1 VKVLFVCTLNAVRSP
16 MAQVL
21 AKQLYPEH
29 EFFSAG
35 LVEGPEDYFA
45 IEVMNEIGV
54 DISKHKSKTLDAYK
68 GKKFDLV
75 VFMAEE
81 ARQKAAEYVELLGGV
96 KTLYWPIPSPAD
108 THGSRI
114 MKLFGYRE
122 IRDKIRKHLRDL
134 KL

>member
-1 VKVLFVCTLNAVRSP
+1 
-16 MAQVL
+16 MAESL

-29 EFFSAG
+29 EFCSAG
-35 LVEGPEDYFA
+35 LTQGPEDYFA
-45 IEVMNEIGV
+45 IEVMNEIGI

-68 GKKFDLV
+68 GQKFDLV

-81 ARQKAAEYVELLGGV
+81 ARQSAADEMQKSGI
-96 KTLYWPIPSPAD
+96 KTIYWPIPSPAD

-122 IRDKIRKHLRDL
+122 IRDKIRTHLRDL
-134 KL
+134 KF